1 MEHIMS
7 VKKNKTIKSTFEQFL
22 ESPKRKALFDKEY
35 KKLEISELLIM
46 AMKNAHITV
55 RKLAEE
61 ADVSPTII
69 QELRTGKRTNI
80 TLTTF
85 DRVLDAIGYEIFIAP
100 KQR

>member
-1 MEHIMS
+1 MNS
-7 VKKNKTIKSTFEQFL
+7 KKTKVLKSTFEEFI
-22 ESPKRKALFDKEY
+22 EDPKRKALFEKEY
-35 KKLEISELLIM
+35 KKLELSELLIM
-46 AMKNAHITV
+46 AMKDTRTTV

-61 ADVSPTII
+61 SGVSPTII

-85 DRVLDAIGYEIFIAP
+85 DRVLDAIGYEILIGP